1 MRTVIW
7 LILLF
12 AVAVVAAAAL
22 GPNDGVVSIFYGG
35 WRVDTSLNLFLAA
48 VVAFVVV
55 LYLAMRAINA
65 LLSLPARAHEWRE
78 LKRERAAQGALREA
92 LAEYLAARYGRAN
105 KAAARAL
112 ELQADVESLRGDHD
126 HAGLAHLIA
135 GMALHRIQD
144 RRGRDERAR
153 LAVETTL
160 RGDINSVVLDGAHLM
175 MAEWALDDRDAE
187 RGLEALK
194 ALPPG
199 VARRTQALRLKLQAA
214 RLVRRPLEALQTA
227 RLLANHQG
235 FSQLG
240 ARSLLRSLAME
251 VLANA
256 HDEEQLRRAWNA
268 LEAADRRD
276 PMVAVKAAQCA
287 CAIGNAELGRGWL
300 LPHWSDLH
308 KLEPDERRSIAAA
321 LGDCVEGIGTDW
333 LPRVESALAL
343 QAQEPAVV
351 AAAGMVFAERQ
362 LWGKARRPLEQ
373 AAHAPSL
380 SGRVRRHALRRL
392 AFIAR
397 LEGDEV
403 KGGAYEREAAA
414 ID

>member
-12 AVAVVAAAAL
+12 VAAVVAAAAL
-22 GPNDGVVSIFYGG
+22 GANDGVVSIFYGG
-35 WRVDTSLNLFLAA
+35 WRLDTSLNLFLAV

-55 LYLAMRAINA
+55 LYIAMKAINA
-65 LLSLPARAHEWRE
+65 LVSLPARAHEWRE
-78 LKRERAAQGALREA
+78 LKRERAAQAVLRES
-92 LAEYLAARYGRAN
+92 LAEFLAARYGRAH
-105 KAAARAL
+105 KAAARAI
-112 ELQADVESLRGDHD
+112 ELQSDVEALRDDHD
-126 HAGLAHLIA
+126 YTGLAHLVA

-153 LAVETTL
+153 LAADAAL
-160 RGDINSVVLDGAHLM
+160 HGDASSVVMDGAHLL

-187 RGLEALK
+187 RSLEALK

-214 RLVRRPLEALQTA
+214 RLVHRPLEALQTA

-240 ARSLLRSLAME
+240 ARSLLRSLAID
-251 VLANA
+251 VLAHA
-256 HDEEQLRRAWNA
+256 HDEEQLRRSWAA
-268 LEAADRRD
+268 LDAADRKD
-276 PMVAVKAAQCA
+276 PLVAVKAAQCA
-287 CAIGNAELGRGWL
+287 AVHGNPELGRTWL
-300 LPHWSDLH
+300 LPHWTDLH
-308 KLEPDERRSIAAA
+308 KLEADERRAVAGA
-321 LGDCVEGIGTDW
+321 LGDCVPGIGSDW
-333 LPRVESALAL
+333 LPRVEAALAL
-343 QAQEPAVV
+343 QGQDPAVV

-362 LWGKARRPLEQ
+362 LWGKARRPLDE
-373 AAHAPSL
+373 AAHAAHLPSRL
-380 SGRVRRHALRRL
+380 RRQALRRL

-397 LEGDEV
+397 LEGDEER
-403 KGGAYEREAAA
+403 GGEYERQAAA